1 MESSPAVPGGS
12 LTSKPTWSITCGW
25 SATSVFLL
33 PCGGVNPSRSPVMF
47 AFDPL
52 KKASKTMSIEFI
64 ILIVVL
70 VLLFGGGGGY
80 YWSRGRR

>member
-1 MESSPAVPGGS
+1 VVDHLRVFSHVGFF
-12 LTSKPTWSITCGW
+12 LT
-25 SATSVFLL
+25 F
-33 PCGGVNPSRSPVMF
+33 GGVKPPRTRRKF

-80 YWSRGRR
+80 YWSRGRN